1 MASFRESPVSSSA
14 IISLIERGSKLAQPS
29 AKIVNFFPSMSISG
43 KDGPV
48 DSSMLSDSVPV
59 CASVV
64 SFVFPLSFPQEAMR
78 FPAISIARRSDMSLA
93 FLMPEYLSLLFICQY
108 RFVGA
113 ISETVVSPNTAP
125 SDIAYTFTAV
135 SGFDG

>member
-1 MASFRESPVSSSA
+1 
-14 IISLIERGSKLAQPS
+14 
-29 AKIVNFFPSMSISG
+29 
-43 KDGPV
+43 
-48 DSSMLSDSVPV
+48 MLSDSVPV

-64 SFVFPLSFPQEAMR
+64 SFCFPLSFPQEAMS
-78 FPAISIARRSDMSLA
+78 FPAVSIARRSDMSLA

-135 SGFDG
+135 SGFDE

>member
-59 CASVV
+59 CVSVV
-64 SFVFPLSFPQEAMR
+64 SFVVPAGSHEFP
-78 FPAISIARRSDMSLA
+78 RRQRR
-93 FLMPEYLSLLFICQY
+93 EQK
-108 RFVGA
+108 
-113 ISETVVSPNTAP
+113 
-125 SDIAYTFTAV
+125 
-135 SGFDG
+135 